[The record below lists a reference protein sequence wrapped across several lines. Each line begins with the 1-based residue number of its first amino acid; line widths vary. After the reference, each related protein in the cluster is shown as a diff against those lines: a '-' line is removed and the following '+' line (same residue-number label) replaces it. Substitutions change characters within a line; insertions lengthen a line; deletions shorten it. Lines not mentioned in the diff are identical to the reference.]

1 MSFFSKLKVNVKW
14 VVLVCVPVVSVLI
27 AYYFISR
34 MDKKYK
40 STAQIATGFT
50 SDDAV
55 KLNDS
60 PSTPFDVNTN
70 FNNIIES
77 MNSVPVLTLVSYRLV
92 LHDLEND
99 QTFREFDPGSAD
111 GTIDDEEIIRSKA

>member
-1 MSFFSKLKVNVKW
+1 MSFFSKLKLNVKW
-14 VVLVCVPVVSVLI
+14 VILVCVPLVSVL
-27 AYYFISR
+27 AAFYFISK

-50 SDDAV
+50 PDDAV
-55 KLNDS
+55 KLSDS

-77 MNSVPVLTLVSYRLV
+77 MNSIP
-92 LHDLEND
+92 
-99 QTFREFDPGSAD
+99 
-111 GTIDDEEIIRSKA
+111 